1 MCKFK
6 KLKIRL
12 KININLFL
20 FSSLNYLDKYLQKSL
35 PGVRNDQWQQLL
47 SYRSS
52 LMQTNEIEMPLNRVA
67 GGQSYSRGQN
77 DDQGI

>member
-1 MCKFK
+1 M
-6 KLKIRL
+6 
-12 KININLFL
+12 
-20 FSSLNYLDKYLQKSL
+20 DKYLQKSL

-52 LMQTNEIEMPLNRVA
+52 LMQTNELDMPVNNRVP

-77 DDQGI
+77 EDQGKIF